1 MLLVTPLPLRRHSTA
16 TIVTASSGDES
27 SDAAAVAV
35 GGEANDGDA
44 SSSDADAAAASAS
57 ASASS
62 SSSAAPPEIN
72 NMGEWVE
79 ARKQWELDNVGNPL
93 DVGAPDTTEW
103 VAYVAMAV
111 GSFALGLF
119 MKGQGGGGAPM

>member
-1 MLLVTPLPLRRHSTA
+1 M
-16 TIVTASSGDES
+16 
-27 SDAAAVAV
+27 
-35 GGEANDGDA
+35 
-44 SSSDADAAAASAS
+44 
-57 ASASS
+57 
-62 SSSAAPPEIN
+62 
-72 NMGEWVE
+72 E